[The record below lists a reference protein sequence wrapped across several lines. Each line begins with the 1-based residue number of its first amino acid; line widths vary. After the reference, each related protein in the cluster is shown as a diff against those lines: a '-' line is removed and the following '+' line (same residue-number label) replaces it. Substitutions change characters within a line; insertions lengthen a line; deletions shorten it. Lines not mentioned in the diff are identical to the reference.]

1 VTAVWRRG
9 LAMWLACA
17 ALAVALAG
25 CALEEE
31 HTFAGTLLDPP
42 QPVADFTLDSVSDAV
57 RLSDFRGQYVL
68 LYFGYTYCPDFC
80 PTSMSAMAR
89 VRRELGGAADRV
101 QGIMVSVDPGR
112 DTPTIL
118 SQYVRA
124 FDPTFIGLTG
134 AAEAIDAAGAPF
146 GLFYEIREG
155 SAASGYLV
163 DHTTPTYLI
172 DPEGNLLMVY
182 PYDTPASGIVADLL
196 WFFENES

>member
-1 VTAVWRRG
+1 
-9 LAMWLACA
+9 
-17 ALAVALAG
+17 
-25 CALEEE
+25 
-31 HTFAGTLLDPP
+31 
-42 QPVADFTLDSVSDAV
+42 
-57 RLSDFRGQYVL
+57 
-68 LYFGYTYCPDFC
+68 
-80 PTSMSAMAR
+80 MSAMAR

-101 QGIMVSVDPGR
+101 QGIMISVDPGR

-134 AAEAIDAAGAPF
+134 DKEAIDAAGAPF

-163 DHTTPTYLI
+163 DHTTPMYLI

-182 PYDTPASGIVADLL
+182 AYETPASGIAADLL